1 MIKITFSK
9 YKDKIVPQVTSDF
22 SRNTSCMDKNL
33 DGHNLF
39 ISNRTGFM
47 TNRTM
52 FIGYHEAEAEAEPF
66 KNVACRGVVES
77 WIKLLLR
84 YAPDYRIQDNAIIFN
99 IPEMFILGLPD
110 WND

>member
-9 YKDKIVPQVTSDF
+9 DKDKIVPQVTSDF

-39 ISNRTGFM
+39 VSNGIGFM
-47 TNRTM
+47 TSRTM
-52 FIGYHEAEAEAEPF
+52 FIGYREAEAEPP
-66 KNVACRGVVES
+66 KDLPYRSVVES
-77 WIKLLLR
+77 WIELLLR
-84 YAPDYRIQDNAIIFN
+84 YAPDYRIQDNTITFN

-110 WND
+110 WKDE

>member
-9 YKDKIVPQVTSDF
+9 DEDKIVHQVTSDF
-22 SRNTSCMDKNL
+22 SRNTVCMDKNL

-39 ISNRTGFM
+39 MSNGIGFM
-47 TNRTM
+47 TSCTM
-52 FIGYHEAEAEAEPF
+52 FIGYREAEAEPP
-66 KNVACRGVVES
+66 KDSPCRSVVES

-99 IPEMFILGLPD
+99 LPETFVLGLPD

>member
-9 YKDKIVPQVTSDF
+9 DKDKIVPQVTSDF

-39 ISNRTGFM
+39 VSNRTGFM
-47 TNRTM
+47 TSCTM
-52 FIGYHEAEAEAEPF
+52 FIGYREAEAEPL
-66 KNVACRGVVES
+66 KDSPCRSVVES

-99 IPEMFILGLPD
+99 PPETFVLGLPNWID
-110 WND
+110 